1 MVARSR
7 LEVGVMSKRIAA
19 LALAAALLAV
29 PLSSFAADPYEI
41 YVLLPLTGSASFYGT
56 AQQQSLHAVEDETN
70 RAGGIAG
77 RPIKFDVSD
86 DQSNPQIAVQL
97 ATQIIAKHVAFF
109 LGPTLTA
116 ECNAVMPLL
125 LKEGPVTY
133 CFTPGAHPPAGS
145 YVFGFGA
152 DTGFLQQAALTYLG
166 AKGIKKIAI
175 IASTDG
181 SGQDGEAKL
190 DEALAKQKMVTLV
203 AREHFAPTDV
213 SVAAQLARIKAADP
227 DAIVVW
233 TTGTPFG
240 TVLRGIKDSGIELP
254 VLTTNGNLTRAQ
266 MKQYAP
272 FLPKDLIF
280 PGAAFFDP
288 DTIADKR
295 VKGVVDEFLRE
306 LAAQNAK
313 PDWGNNN
320 CYDGARLMV
329 SALKKFGP
337 AVTPNQIRDYIENL
351 KGWPGINGIYDFP
364 AQAQRGLAQDSVV
377 MVRWDAAKDNWV
389 ALSKPGGVPLP
400 GR

>member
-1 MVARSR
+1 M
-7 LEVGVMSKRIAA
+7 RI
-19 LALAAALLAV
+19 
-29 PLSSFAADPYEI
+29 PLSFVRFFAVCLGVTVTLAPLPGRAADPYEVN
-41 YVLLPLTGSASFYGT
+41 VLLPLTGSASFYGT
-56 AQQQSLHAVEDETN
+56 AQQQSLHAVEDEVN
-70 RAGGIAG
+70 KGGGIAG
-77 RPIKFDVSD
+77 RPLKFIIAD

-97 ATQIIAKHVAFF
+97 ATQIIAKHPPFF

-125 LKEGPVTY
+125 LKDGPVTY

-145 YVFGFGA
+145 YIFGFGA
-152 DTGFLQQAALTYLG
+152 DTGFLQQAALVYLG
-166 AKGIKKIAI
+166 AKGIKRIAVI
-175 IASTDG
+175 SSTDG

-190 DEALAKQKMVTLV
+190 DEALGKQKTVTLV

-213 SVAAQLARIKAADP
+213 SVAAQLARIKAANP
-227 DAIVVW
+227 EAIVVW

-240 TVLRGIKDSGIELP
+240 TVLRGIKDSGIDLP
-254 VLTTNGNLTRAQ
+254 ILTTNGNLTRAQ

-272 FLPKDLIF
+272 FLPKNLIF

-288 DTIADKR
+288 STITDRAVR
-295 VKGVVDEFLRE
+295 GVVDEFLRE
-306 LAAQNAK
+306 LASQGAK

-337 AVTPNQIRDYIENL
+337 NVTSTQIRDYVTQL
-351 KGWPGINGIYDFP
+351 KGWPGINGMYNFP
-364 AQAQRGLAQDSVV
+364 AQPQRGLDQDSVV
-377 MVRWDAAKDNWV
+377 MVRWDAAKDNWI
-389 ALSKPGGVPLP
+389 ALSKPGGAPLA

>member
-1 MVARSR
+1 M
-7 LEVGVMSKRIAA
+7 RI
-19 LALAAALLAV
+19 
-29 PLSSFAADPYEI
+29 PLSFVRFFAVCLGVTVILAPLPGRAADPYEVN
-41 YVLLPLTGSASFYGT
+41 VLLPLTGSASFYGT
-56 AQQQSLHAVEDETN
+56 AQQQSLHAVEDEVN
-70 RAGGIAG
+70 KGGGIAG
-77 RPIKFDVSD
+77 RPLKFIIAD

-97 ATQIIAKHVAFF
+97 ATQIIAKHPPFF

-125 LKEGPVTY
+125 LKDGPVTY

-145 YVFGFGA
+145 YIFGFGA
-152 DTGFLQQAALTYLG
+152 DTGFLQQAALVYLG
-166 AKGIKKIAI
+166 AKGIKRIAVI
-175 IASTDG
+175 SSTDG

-190 DEALAKQKMVTLV
+190 DEALGKQKTVTLV

-213 SVAAQLARIKAADP
+213 SVAAQLARIKAANP
-227 DAIVVW
+227 EAIVVW

-240 TVLRGIKDSGIELP
+240 TVLRGIKDSGIDLP
-254 VLTTNGNLTRAQ
+254 ILTTNGNLTRAQ

-272 FLPKDLIF
+272 FLPKNLIF

-288 DTIADKR
+288 STITDRAVR
-295 VKGVVDEFLRE
+295 GVVDEFLRE
-306 LAAQNAK
+306 LASQGAK

-337 AVTPNQIRDYIENL
+337 NVTSTQIRDYVTQL
-351 KGWPGINGIYDFP
+351 KGWPGINGMYNFP
-364 AQAQRGLAQDSVV
+364 AQPQRGLDQDSVV
-377 MVRWDAAKDNWV
+377 MVRWDAAKDNWI
-389 ALSKPGGVPLP
+389 ALSKPGGAPLA

>member
-1 MVARSR
+1 MRKLSLCVRFFVLCLCA
-7 LEVGVMSKRIAA
+7 VMTAA
-19 LALAAALLAV
+19 
-29 PLSSFAADPYEI
+29 PLPGRAADAYEI
-41 YVLLPLTGSASFYGT
+41 YVLLPLTGTASFYGT

-70 RAGGIAG
+70 RTGGIAG
-77 RPIKFDVSD
+77 RPIKFVVSD

-97 ATQIIAKHVAFF
+97 ATQIIAKHVPFF

-145 YVFGFGA
+145 YIFGFGA
-152 DTGFLQQAALTYLG
+152 DTGFLQEAALRYIG
-166 AKGIKKIAI
+166 AKGIKRIALI
-175 IASTDG
+175 SSTDG

-190 DEALAKQKMVTLV
+190 DEALAKQKTVTLV
-203 AREHFAPTDV
+203 EREHFAPSDV
-213 SVAAQLARIKAADP
+213 SVTAQIARIKAATP
-227 DAIVVW
+227 DALVVW

-240 TVLRGIKDSGIELP
+240 TILRGIKESGLEIP

-266 MKQYAP
+266 MKQYAQI
-272 FLPKDLIF
+272 LPKDLIF

-288 DTIADKR
+288 ATITDKAVR
-295 VKGVVDEFLRE
+295 GVVDEFLRE
-306 LAAQNAK
+306 LAAQGAK

-337 AVTPNQIRDYIENL
+337 NVTPTQIRDYIAQL
-351 KGWPGINGIYDFP
+351 KGWPGINGMYNFP
-364 AQAQRGLAQDSVV
+364 AQPQRGLAQDSVV
-377 MVRWDAAKDNWV
+377 MVRWDPVKDNWIS
-389 ALSKPGGVPLP
+389 LSKPGGAPL
-400 GR
+400 

>member
-1 MVARSR
+1 LTR
-7 LEVGVMSKRIAA
+7 
-19 LALAAALLAV
+19 AAALSFALAV
-29 PLSSFAADPYEI
+29 ASVPVPSRGADPYDVN
-41 YVLLPLTGSASFYGT
+41 VLLPLTGSASFYGT
-56 AQQQSLHAVEDETN
+56 AQQQSLRAVEDEVN
-70 RAGGIAG
+70 RGGGIAG
-77 RPIKFDVSD
+77 RPLRFVIQD

-97 ATQIIAKHVAFF
+97 ATQIVAKHPAFF

-145 YVFGFGA
+145 FVFGFGA
-152 DTGFLQQAALTYLG
+152 DTSFLQQASLTYLG
-166 AKGIKKIAI
+166 AKGIKHIAI
-175 IASTDG
+175 LSSTDG

-190 DEALAKQKMVTLV
+190 DEALAKQKTVTLV

-213 SVAAQLARIKAADP
+213 SVAAQLARIKAANP

-240 TVLRGIKDSGIELP
+240 TVLRGIKDAGIDLP
-254 VLTTNGNLTRAQ
+254 VVTTNGNLTRAQ

-272 FLPKDLIF
+272 FLPKDLLF

-288 DTIADKR
+288 TTITNKAVR
-295 VKGVVDEFLRE
+295 GVVDEFLRE
-306 LAAQNAK
+306 LAAQGAK

-337 AVTPNQIRDYIENL
+337 NATPVQIRDYIVNL
-351 KGWPGINGIYDFP
+351 KGWPGINGMYDFP
-364 AQAQRGLAQDSVV
+364 AEPQRGLAQDSVV
-377 MVRWDAAKDNWV
+377 MVRWDAAKDNWI
-389 ALSKPGGVPLP
+389 ALSKPGGMPLP

>member
-1 MVARSR
+1 MGTLSLR
-7 LEVGVMSKRIAA
+7 LRLASVA
-19 LALAAALLAV
+19 LALVCTAF
-29 PLSSFAADPYEI
+29 PLSSRAADPYDV

-56 AQQQSLHAVEDETN
+56 AQQQSLHAVEDEVN
-70 RAGGIAG
+70 RSGGIFG
-77 RPIKFDVSD
+77 RPLKFVVSD

-97 ATQIIAKHVAFF
+97 ASQIVAQHPAFF

-116 ECNAVMPLL
+116 ECNAVMPML

-152 DTGFLQQAALTYLG
+152 DTGFLMDASLRYMS
-166 AKGIKKIAI
+166 AKGIKRIAL

-190 DEALAKQKMVTLV
+190 DEALAKQKTIALV
-203 AREHFAPTDV
+203 EREHFAPADV
-213 SVAAQLARIKAADP
+213 SVGAQLARIKAANP
-227 DAIVVW
+227 DALVVW

-240 TVLRGIKDSGIELP
+240 TVLRGIKESGLDIP

-266 MKQYAP
+266 MRQYAQFMP
-272 FLPKDLIF
+272 QNLIF

-288 DTIADKR
+288 TAIADKR
-295 VKGVVDEFLRE
+295 VRAVVDEFLRE
-306 LAAQNAK
+306 LDAQGAK

-329 SALKKFGP
+329 SALRKIGP
-337 AVTPNQIRDYIENL
+337 NATATQIRDYIEGL
-351 KGWPGINGIYDFP
+351 RGWPGINGMYDFT
-364 AQAQRGLAQDSVV
+364 AQPQRGLAQDAVV
-377 MVRWDAAKDNWV
+377 MVRWDPARDNWI
-389 ALSKPGGVPLP
+389 ALSKPGGAPLP

>member
-1 MVARSR
+1 M
-7 LEVGVMSKRIAA
+7 RI
-19 LALAAALLAV
+19 
-29 PLSSFAADPYEI
+29 PLSFVRFFAVCLGVTVTLAPLPGRAADPYEVN
-41 YVLLPLTGSASFYGT
+41 VLLPLTGSASFYGT
-56 AQQQSLHAVEDETN
+56 AQQQSLHAVEDEVN
-70 RAGGIAG
+70 KGGGIAG
-77 RPIKFDVSD
+77 RPLKFIIAD

-97 ATQIIAKHVAFF
+97 ATQIIAKHPPFF

-125 LKEGPVTY
+125 LKDGPVTY

-145 YVFGFGA
+145 YIFGFGA
-152 DTGFLQQAALTYLG
+152 DTGFLQQAALVYLG
-166 AKGIKKIAI
+166 AKGIKRIAVI
-175 IASTDG
+175 SSTDG

-190 DEALAKQKMVTLV
+190 DEALGKQKTVTLV

-213 SVAAQLARIKAADP
+213 SVAAQLARIKAANP
-227 DAIVVW
+227 EAIVVW

-240 TVLRGIKDSGIELP
+240 TVLRGIKDSGIDLP
-254 VLTTNGNLTRAQ
+254 ILTTNGNLTRAQ

-272 FLPKDLIF
+272 FLPKNLIF

-288 DTIADKR
+288 STITDRAVR
-295 VKGVVDEFLRE
+295 GVVDEFLRE
-306 LAAQNAK
+306 LTSQGAK

-337 AVTPNQIRDYIENL
+337 NVTSTQIRDYVTQL
-351 KGWPGINGIYDFP
+351 KGWPGINGMYNFP
-364 AQAQRGLAQDSVV
+364 AQPQRGLDQDSVV
-377 MVRWDAAKDNWV
+377 MVRWDAAKDNWI
-389 ALSKPGGVPLP
+389 ALSKPGGAPLA

>member
-1 MVARSR
+1 MRELGLHRR
-7 LEVGVMSKRIAA
+7 LVT
-19 LALAAALLAV
+19 LAAAVVLASA
-29 PLSSFAADPYEI
+29 PLATRAAEPYDI

-70 RAGGIAG
+70 KAGGIAG
-77 RPIKFDVSD
+77 RPIKFVISD
-86 DQSNPQIAVQL
+86 DQSNPQIAVEL
-97 ATQIIAKHVAFF
+97 AQQIIAKHVPLF

-125 LKEGPVTY
+125 LKAGPVTY

-152 DTGFLQQAALTYLG
+152 DTGFLMDASLEYLG
-166 AKGIKKIAI
+166 AKGIKRVALIS
-175 IASTDG
+175 STDA
-181 SGQDGEAKL
+181 SGQDGETKF
-190 DEALAKQKMVTLV
+190 DEALAKQKAVTLV
-203 AREHFAPTDV
+203 EREHFAPSDV
-213 SVAAQLARIKAADP
+213 SVTAQLARIKAANP
-227 DAIVVW
+227 DALVVW

-240 TVLRGIKDSGIELP
+240 TVLRGIKDSGLDIP

-266 MKQYAP
+266 MKQYVQ
-272 FLPKDLIF
+272 FLPSDLIF

-288 DTIADKR
+288 GTISDKR
-295 VKGVVDEFLRE
+295 VRVVVDEFLRE
-306 LAAQNAK
+306 LAAQGAK

-329 SALKKFGP
+329 GALKKLGP
-337 AVTPNQIRDYIENL
+337 DATPNQIRDYVANL
-351 KGWPGINGIYDFP
+351 KGWPGINGMYDFP
-364 AQAQRGLAQDSVV
+364 AQPQRGLAQNSVV

-389 ALSKPGGVPLP
+389 ALSRSGGAPLP

>member
-1 MVARSR
+1 MRKPSFFTRCVALGFAVAVSA
-7 LEVGVMSKRIAA
+7 IP
-19 LALAAALLAV
+19 LAGRG
-29 PLSSFAADPYEI
+29 ADPYEVN
-41 YVLLPLTGSASFYGT
+41 VLLPLTGSASFYGT
-56 AQQQSLHAVEDETN
+56 AQQQSLHAVEDEAN
-70 RAGGIAG
+70 RSGGIAG
-77 RPIKFDVSD
+77 RPLKFIIQD

-97 ATQIIAKHVAFF
+97 ASQIIAKHPPFF

-152 DTGFLQQAALTYLG
+152 DTGFLQQAALVYLG
-166 AKGIKKIAI
+166 AKGIKRIAVI
-175 IASTDG
+175 SSTDG

-190 DEALAKQKMVTLV
+190 DEALAKQKTVALV

-213 SVAAQLARIKAADP
+213 SVAAQLARIKAANP
-227 DAIVVW
+227 DAVVVW

-240 TVLRGIKDSGIELP
+240 TVLRGIKDTGLELP
-254 VLTTNGNLTRAQ
+254 ILTTNGNLTRAQ

-288 DTIADKR
+288 TTITDRAVR
-295 VKGVVDEFLRE
+295 GVVDEFLRE
-306 LAAQNAK
+306 LAAQGAK

-337 AVTPNQIRDYIENL
+337 NVTSAQIRDYIVGL
-351 KGWPGINGIYDFP
+351 RGWPGINGLYNFP
-364 AQAQRGLAQDSVV
+364 AQPQRGLDQDSVV
-377 MVRWDAAKDNWV
+377 IVRWDVAKDNWI
-389 ALSKPGGVPLP
+389 ALSKPGGAPLA

>member
-1 MVARSR
+1 MRKPSFFLRAV
-7 LEVGVMSKRIAA
+7 A
-19 LALAAALLAV
+19 LAFAVAVAAV
-29 PLSSFAADPYEI
+29 PMPGRGADPYEVN
-41 YVLLPLTGSASFYGT
+41 VLLPLTGSASFYGT
-56 AQQQSLHAVEDETN
+56 AQQQSLRAVEDEVN
-70 RAGGIAG
+70 RGGGIAG
-77 RPIKFDVSD
+77 RPIKFVIQD

-97 ATQIIAKHVAFF
+97 ATQIIAKHPPFF

-152 DTGFLQQAALTYLG
+152 DTGFLQQAVLVYLG
-166 AKGIKKIAI
+166 AKGIKRIAVMS
-175 IASTDG
+175 STDG

-190 DEALAKQKMVTLV
+190 DEALAKQKAVTLV

-213 SVAAQLARIKAADP
+213 SVAAQLARIKAANP
-227 DAIVVW
+227 EAIVVW

-240 TVLRGIKDSGIELP
+240 TVLRGIKDAGIELP
-254 VLTTNGNLTRAQ
+254 IVTTNGNLTRAQ
-266 MKQYAP
+266 MKQYAA

-288 DTIADKR
+288 TTISDRAVR
-295 VKGVVDEFLRE
+295 GVVDEFLRQ
-306 LAAQNAK
+306 LASQGAK

-337 AVTPNQIRDYIENL
+337 NVTSVQIRDYIIGL
-351 KGWPGINGIYDFP
+351 KGWPGINGMYNFP
-364 AQAQRGLAQDSVV
+364 AQPQRGLDQDSVV
-377 MVRWDAAKDNWV
+377 MVRWEPAKDNWI
-389 ALSKPGGVPLP
+389 ALSKPGGTPLA